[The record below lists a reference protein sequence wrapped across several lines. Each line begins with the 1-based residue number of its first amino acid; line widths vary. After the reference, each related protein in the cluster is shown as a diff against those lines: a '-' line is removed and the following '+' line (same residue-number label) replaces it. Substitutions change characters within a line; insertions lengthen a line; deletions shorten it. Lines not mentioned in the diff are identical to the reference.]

1 MIRSL
6 SGPQSE
12 PTFYLSDQN
21 SYLMHQDTS
30 RFQNQFWMRRY
41 GDNHIQFI
49 FLSFVMTKTY
59 AHTWVTFRKL
69 SKLDNYTCIG
79 FAHLLLNPFLDTLY
93 FWLCS
98 QWCLLNISFSDSL
111 CWYIEIQ
118 FIFTYWIL
126 YLATLL
132 NTLIN
137 SNISSVLSFGFSTY
151 IITHQ

>member
-6 SGPQSE
+6 SGLQSE
-12 PTFYLSDQN
+12 PTLYLSDQN
-21 SYLMHQDTS
+21 SYLMRQDTS
-30 RFQNQFWMRRY
+30 RFQKPILNWLIQN
-41 GDNHIQFI
+41 NHIQFI
-49 FLSFVMTKTY
+49 FLSFVMTKTH

-69 SKLDNYTCIG
+69 SKLDNFPCTG

-132 NTLIN
+132 NMLIS
-137 SNISSVLSFGFSTY
+137 SNISSVLSFGFLTY
-151 IITHQ
+151 RITHQ